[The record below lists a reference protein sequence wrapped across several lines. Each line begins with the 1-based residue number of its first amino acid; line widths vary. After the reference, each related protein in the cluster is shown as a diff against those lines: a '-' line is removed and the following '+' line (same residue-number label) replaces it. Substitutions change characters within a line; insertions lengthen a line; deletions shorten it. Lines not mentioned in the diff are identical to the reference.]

1 MQTNYTVTLDTRIIR
16 TNMNRNRVPWQKT
29 GRLVKRV
36 NKLKRSEIPQKFIF
50 STHKNS
56 YTLFAKT

>member
-36 NKLKRSEIPQKFIF
+36 NKLKRSEQ
-50 STHKNS
+50 
-56 YTLFAKT
+56 